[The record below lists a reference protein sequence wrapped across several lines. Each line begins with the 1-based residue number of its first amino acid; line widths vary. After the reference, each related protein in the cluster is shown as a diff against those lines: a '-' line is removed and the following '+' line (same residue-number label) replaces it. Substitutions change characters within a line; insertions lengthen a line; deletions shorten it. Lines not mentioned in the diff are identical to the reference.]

1 MKLDYT
7 QEGKVIIDMIEY
19 INSMIEEFPYEL
31 ESKCKCPWTEK
42 LFNVD
47 TSLQKLDKTKSD
59 TFHTF
64 VMKCMFLGKRGRPD
78 ILTGTSFLSTRV
90 RESNTGDWKKL
101 IRLLSF
107 LKESKNIG

>member
-1 MKLDYT
+1 
-7 QEGKVIIDMIEY
+7 MINY

-31 ESKCKCPWTEK
+31 ESKFKCAWTEK

-47 TSLQKLDKTKSD
+47 TSLQKVDKTKSD

-101 IRLLSF
+101 IRQLSYI
-107 LKESKNIG
+107 KESKNIRLNLEADGT